1 MVLLRR
7 CCSRFE
13 DDGASVAAAAAAP
26 ARSDSQIGN
35 AKSERFRRRRVR
47 EHRVLASRV
56 VSLLSSREKR
66 SEGKTHLLT
75 GFALARARERPARFF
90 LLISGD
96 DFVY

>member
-1 MVLLRR
+1 
-7 CCSRFE
+7 
-13 DDGASVAAAAAAP
+13 
-26 ARSDSQIGN
+26 
-35 AKSERFRRRRVR
+35 VR

-96 DFVY
+96 DFVH

>member
-1 MVLLRR
+1 VVLLRR

-13 DDGASVAAAAAAP
+13 DDGASDAAAAAA